1 MAHFNSYIIVKAMK
15 LPQDLHLWLLL
26 SLPVVFVNRWHV
38 PSLLRKPRFNVI
50 IQEFGCVRALDFY
63 FRKIKTMT

>member
-1 MAHFNSYIIVKAMK
+1 MK

-26 SLPVVFVNRWHV
+26 SLLVVFVNRWHV
-38 PSLLRKPRFNVI
+38 PSLLCKPKSKVV